1 MYESCAF
8 VQYKVRSTPPLNP
21 ASWQRGMLQL
31 LDVLDDTQGK
41 QALGELVSQWQGLK
55 ALQQA
60 SDAYTEVAA

>member
-1 MYESCAF
+1 
-8 VQYKVRSTPPLNP
+8 
-21 ASWQRGMLQL
+21 MLQL